1 MGRSRDVVVESG
13 RGTREPPRP
22 AGTPAGTAADPAVD
36 RAPEAAPR
44 AAAPAGTVPGPAGPV
59 APPAGTVAEVLGGY
73 LQERAAEFLRGLRDH
88 APGTGAGT
96 GGAGAGPG
104 GPAGAAD
111 PARAAASVGALRS
124 AARRMNGVL
133 VTYRALLDP
142 VWADDLRTELSWLAG
157 VVAREYACADRL
169 ERLSGALH
177 RLASGTAGSGEGIGP
192 AAAEAGGRSP
202 GAPGGGRRSAGGAAA
217 TRERGALPVGAAR
230 AGALLERQLTLA
242 RTRAHSAALQAL
254 GSARFHAVAD
264 AVALLASET
273 PFRPG
278 GDAGRPAAVL
288 APQAEQARRRLDEAV
303 AALPLSRAGAPYN
316 ADGLSRSLGTEARQD
331 AAWDHVRVLLRVH
344 RYAQEVLGPHAVPDP
359 RLRPAGEALERHH
372 AAAAAAAAAASAAAT
387 PRIAPATA
395 YALGVLHADQRH
407 EVEAARFTFGRHWTR
422 AHSEG
427 APS

>member
-1 MGRSRDVVVESG
+1 MRR
-13 RGTREPPRP
+13 
-22 AGTPAGTAADPAVD
+22 TP
-36 RAPEAAPR
+36 
-44 AAAPAGTVPGPAGPV
+44 
-59 APPAGTVAEVLGGY
+59 
-73 LQERAAEFLRGLRDH
+73 
-88 APGTGAGT
+88 
-96 GGAGAGPG
+96 
-104 GPAGAAD
+104 

-177 RLASGTAGSGEGIGP
+177 RLASGPAGSGEGTGP
-192 AAAEAGGRSP
+192 AAAEAGGRTP
-202 GAPGGGRRSAGGAAA
+202 GAPGGGRRSAGGGAA

-230 AGALLERQLTLA
+230 AGALLERRLTLA
-242 RTRAHSAALQAL
+242 RTPRTLGRAPGAGL
-254 GSARFHAVAD
+254 GPVPRAVAD

-278 GDAGRPAAVL
+278 GDAGRPAAAML
-288 APQAEQARRRLDEAV
+288 APPAEQARRRLDEAV
-303 AALPLSRAGAPYN
+303 AALPLTRAGAPYN
-316 ADGLSRSLGTEARQD
+316 ADGLSRSLGVEARQD

-372 AAAAAAAAAASAAAT
+372 EAAAAAAAAAASAAAT
-387 PRIAPATA
+387 PPHRARHRLRPRRPARRPAPRGGGRPLRLRPPLDPHPPGERPFLFLRRLSGGAPGA
-395 YALGVLHADQRH
+395 NRRPAASRRGGRCQMRVPGMVCGARALQRT
-407 EVEAARFTFGRHWTR
+407 VTSPWRQRRGPSASGQSAARARTARIQRWR
-422 AHSEG
+422 ALR
-427 APS
+427 AP